1 MWKKPEAETPQP
13 ESHSAPA
20 PASAPQPR
28 SVPTPVESRREVAII
43 GASISIHG
51 DLNGQEDLLIQGNV
65 EGKVDLK
72 QNNITVATSGR
83 IKADMYGRVISI
95 EGEVEG
101 NLYGGEQII
110 VRQSGAVRGNMI
122 APRVSLEDGSKFK
135 GSIDMEPKGV
145 EKARSQ
151 GALAPEIKTRPDSS
165 ARPAAEGDVSAR
177 SAAATAKP
185 ESSTARA

>member
-13 ESHSAPA
+13 ESHAAPA
-20 PASAPQPR
+20 PAPQPR

-43 GASISIHG
+43 GATISIHG
-51 DLNGQEDLLIQGNV
+51 ELNGQEDLLIQGSV

-72 QNNITVATSGR
+72 QNNITVGKSGR
-83 IKADMYGRVISI
+83 VKADMYGRVISI

-110 VRQSGAVRGNMI
+110 VRQSGAVRGNI
-122 APRVSLEDGSKFK
+122 VAPRVSLEDGSKFK

-151 GALAPEIKTRPDSS
+151 GALAPEVKGRADSS
-165 ARPAAEGDVSAR
+165 VRPGAEADASAR

-185 ESSTARA
+185 ESSTARV